1 MKFCTWFLLFLSFAS
16 YSTAETLEFV
26 FSDFPPFEYTENGIA
41 AGVNK
46 EIIAEACR
54 RLDIT
59 PDFTQLPWKRA
70 LKYAKD
76 GRSDAIFS
84 LFKNDERIQYYN
96 FPAEPIN
103 TVKMVLIT
111 NRENDI
117 EVKSLEDLKG
127 KVVGVYLG
135 SSYGE
140 RFDSAV
146 WINKS
151 LATTNESLLRKQV
164 AGRTDVVVIDE
175 RVAKYWCNKIGA
187 ENKFKTLS
195 FTVIENP
202 TYVAFS
208 KEKGNENGKNLA
220 LRFSEVLK
228 EMRNEGFMED
238 VNKKYMF

>member
-1 MKFCTWFLLFLSFAS
+1 MKFCTLLLLFLSFAS

-26 FSDFPPFEYTENGIA
+26 FSDFPPFEYTEDGIV

-59 PDFTQLPWKRA
+59 PTFTQLPWKRA
-70 LKYAKD
+70 LKYAKE
-76 GRSDAIFS
+76 GRADAIFS

-96 FPAEPIN
+96 FPDENIN

-117 EVKSLEDLKG
+117 EIKSLEDLKD
-127 KVVGVYLG
+127 KTVGVYLG

-140 RFDSAV
+140 KFDSAE
-146 WINKS
+146 WINK
-151 LATTNESLLRKQV
+151 APAATNESLLKKQV
-164 AGRTDVVVIDE
+164 VGRTDVVVIDE
-175 RVAKYWCNKIGA
+175 RMAKYWCKKIGA
-187 ENKFKTLS
+187 ENRIKTLS
-195 FTVIENP
+195 FIVTENP

-208 KEKGNENGKNLA
+208 KAKEKENGEDLA
-220 LRFSEVLK
+220 NRFSAVFK
-228 EMRNEGFMED
+228 EMKDEGFMEE